1 MFVPRIA
8 TIIGGLLLSRGG
20 RRLAGRNAGKLA
32 LATLAWQVWRDRQR
46 RKASGNAAASNKRW
60 RGHRRA

>member
-32 LATLAWQVWRDRQR
+32 LATLAWQVWRDR
-46 RKASGNAAASNKRW
+46 RKRGGAQVPRHGKR
-60 RGHRRA
+60 

>member
-32 LATLAWQVWRDRQR
+32 LATLAWQVWRDRQKRKGATSQNTRTNR
-46 RKASGNAAASNKRW
+46 RR
-60 RGHRRA
+60 

>member
-32 LATLAWQVWRDRQR
+32 LATLAWQVFRGSRK
-46 RKASGNAAASNKRW
+46 RKAGGQTTAPSQRWSG
-60 RGHRRA
+60 RRRY

>member
-32 LATLAWQVWRDRQR
+32 LATLAWQVWRDHKKRSGASLTNKARPKR
-46 RKASGNAAASNKRW
+46 RPR
-60 RGHRRA
+60 

>member
-20 RRLAGRNAGKLA
+20 RRRAGRNAGKLA
-32 LATLAWQVWRDRQR
+32 LATLAWQVWRDRQKRKGTTPQNTRTNR
-46 RKASGNAAASNKRW
+46 RR
-60 RGHRRA
+60 